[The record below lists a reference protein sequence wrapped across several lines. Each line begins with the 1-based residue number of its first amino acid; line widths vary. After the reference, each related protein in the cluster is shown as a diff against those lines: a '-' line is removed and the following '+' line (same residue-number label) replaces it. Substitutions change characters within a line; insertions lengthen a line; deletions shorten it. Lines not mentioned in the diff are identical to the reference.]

1 MDLGTRERKR
11 SAQRRLMDVISLG
24 EGNDRGLDVDGDGEL
39 SGGAGCAEMWVV
51 GEDAVV
57 LVGRVWALS
66 AWLCAEVGRAF
77 PGNSAVLVARR
88 RLGSKVGVRT

>member
-1 MDLGTRERKR
+1 MC
-11 SAQRRLMDVISLG
+11 SAQRRLMDTISLG
-24 EGNDRGLDVDGDGEL
+24 EGNDRGLDVDGGGE
-39 SGGAGCAEMWVV
+39 STGGAGCAEMWVV
-51 GEDAVV
+51 GEGAVV
-57 LVGRVWALS
+57 LDGRFRALP